1 VDLGQ
6 KENGKV
12 ARKTEEDYKKEF
24 LAKIEN
30 AHEKGVSKSALCK
43 SKSSEEKVKAFTAL
57 QKTNEIADIGTKQSP
72 RWVLPRYK
80 NQPFEIAYNHVEKKA
95 KESKELLI
103 SKNKLIAGLKGRS
116 KNEFDEAL
124 RILAQEKKII
134 KLKAAISFLYIHID
148 RLIPFMPEPASL
160 APNLDEPASPAPNPD
175 ELRKLVMDSYQKVKQ
190 RFHFSDIWIFEL
202 YQEAGLQM
210 DVLKNFLLKESR
222 EGRAV
227 LSYGDWSLS
236 SDEIHTGAIEINGDQ
251 HLMVRFL

>member
-1 VDLGQ
+1 M
-6 KENGKV
+6 
-12 ARKTEEDYKKEF
+12 ARKTEEDYKKEL

-30 AHEKGVSKSALCK
+30 AREKGVSKSALCK

-80 NQPFEIAYNHVEKKA
+80 NQPFEIAYNNIEKKA

-103 SKNKLIAGLKGRS
+103 SKKKLIAGLQGRP

-134 KLKAAISFLYIHID
+134 KLKAARSFLYIHID
-148 RLIPFMPEPASL
+148 RLIPFMPEPATL
-160 APNLDEPASPAPNPD
+160 PNLDEPASPAPNPD

-202 YQEAGLQM
+202 YKEAGLQM

>member
-1 VDLGQ
+1 MDLGQ

-30 AHEKGVSKSALCK
+30 AREKGVSKSALCT
-43 SKSSEEKVKAFTAL
+43 SKGSEEKVKAFTAL
-57 QKTNEIADIGTKQSP
+57 HKANEISDIGTKKYP

-80 NQPFEIAYNHVEKKA
+80 NQPFEIAYNHIEKKA

-103 SKNKLIAGLKGRS
+103 SKNKLIAGLKGRP
-116 KNEFDEAL
+116 KNEFYEAL

-134 KLKAAISFLYIHID
+134 KLKAARSFLFIHID

-175 ELRKLVMDSYQKVKQ
+175 EP
-190 RFHFSDIWIFEL
+190 
-202 YQEAGLQM
+202 A
-210 DVLKNFLLKESR
+210 
-222 EGRAV
+222 
-227 LSYGDWSLS
+227 
-236 SDEIHTGAIEINGDQ
+236 
-251 HLMVRFL
+251 

>member
-1 VDLGQ
+1 M
-6 KENGKV
+6 

-30 AHEKGVSKSALCK
+30 AREKGVSKSALCT
-43 SKSSEEKVKAFTAL
+43 SKGSEEKVKAFTAL
-57 QKTNEIADIGTKQSP
+57 HKANEISDIGTKKYP

-80 NQPFEIAYNHVEKKA
+80 NQPFEIAYNHIEKKT

-103 SKNKLIAGLKGRS
+103 SKNKLIAGLKGRP

-134 KLKAAISFLYIHID
+134 MLKAARSFLCIHID

-160 APNLDEPASPAPNPD
+160 APNPNEPASPAPNPE
-175 ELRKLVMDSYQKVKQ
+175 ELRKSVMDSYQKVKQ

-202 YQEAGLQM
+202 FQEAGLQM

>member
-1 VDLGQ
+1 M
-6 KENGKV
+6 

-30 AHEKGVSKSALCK
+30 AREKGVSKSALCT

-57 QKTNEIADIGTKQSP
+57 HKANEISDIGTKKYP

-80 NQPFEIAYNHVEKKA
+80 NQPFEIAYNHIEKKT

-103 SKNKLIAGLKGRS
+103 SKNKLIAGLKGRP

-134 KLKAAISFLYIHID
+134 MLKAARSFLCIHID

-160 APNLDEPASPAPNPD
+160 APNPNEPASPAPNPE
-175 ELRKLVMDSYQKVKQ
+175 ELRKSVMDSYQKVKQ

-202 YQEAGLQM
+202 FQEAGLQM

>member
-1 VDLGQ
+1 M
-6 KENGKV
+6 

-30 AHEKGVSKSALCK
+30 AREKGVSKSALCT

-57 QKTNEIADIGTKQSP
+57 HKANEISDIGTKKYP

-80 NQPFEIAYNHVEKKA
+80 NQPFEIAYNHIEKKT

-103 SKNKLIAGLKGRS
+103 SKNKLIAGLKGRP

-134 KLKAAISFLYIHID
+134 MLKAARSFLCIHID

-160 APNLDEPASPAPNPD
+160 APNPNEPASPAPNPE
-175 ELRKLVMDSYQKVKQ
+175 ELRKSVMDSYQKVKQ

-202 YQEAGLQM
+202 YKEAGLQM

>member
-1 VDLGQ
+1 M
-6 KENGKV
+6 

-30 AHEKGVSKSALCK
+30 AREKGVSKSALCT

-57 QKTNEIADIGTKQSP
+57 HKANEISDIGTKKYP

-80 NQPFEIAYNHVEKKA
+80 NQPFEIAYNHIEKKA

-103 SKNKLIAGLKGRS
+103 SKNKLIAGLKGRP

-134 KLKAAISFLYIHID
+134 MLKAARSFLCIHID

-160 APNLDEPASPAPNPD
+160 APNPNEPASPAPNPE
-175 ELRKLVMDSYQKVKQ
+175 ELRKSVMDSYQKVKQ

-202 YQEAGLQM
+202 FQEAGLQM

>member
-1 VDLGQ
+1 M
-6 KENGKV
+6 

-30 AHEKGVSKSALCK
+30 AREKGVSKSALCT
-43 SKSSEEKVKAFTAL
+43 SKGSEEKVKAFTAL
-57 QKTNEIADIGTKQSP
+57 HKANEISDIGTKKYP

-80 NQPFEIAYNHVEKKA
+80 NQPFEIAYNHIEKKA

-103 SKNKLIAGLKGRS
+103 SKNKLIAGLKGRP
-116 KNEFDEAL
+116 KNEFYEAL

-134 KLKAAISFLYIHID
+134 KLKAARSFLFIHID

-202 YQEAGLQM
+202 YQETGLQM